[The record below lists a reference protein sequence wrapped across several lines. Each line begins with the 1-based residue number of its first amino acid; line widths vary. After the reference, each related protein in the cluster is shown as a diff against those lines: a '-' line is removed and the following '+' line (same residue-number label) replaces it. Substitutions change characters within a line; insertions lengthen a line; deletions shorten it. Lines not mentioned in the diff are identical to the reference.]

1 MVTRTWGEENEV
13 DFYLLPLA
21 SIPFCLQTDAND
33 SDCEGVGTRWKTA
46 SNTLFRMPCPTPI
59 SSKPG
64 NENAYLQFRAGS
76 RYGNSRR
83 RWHLDKPVPLQEQGA
98 WALYLAFHVT
108 SGLSGERWWREK
120 ETLPSFAGPQQSQAW
135 MPVLRVMS
143 SGAMYVLHVQLT
155 FQLIQELLLKRSS
168 TKHQLGTTYIT

>member
-13 DFYLLPLA
+13 DVYLLSLA

-46 SNTLFRMPCPTPI
+46 SNTLFRMPCPTPT

-76 RYGNSRR
+76 RYGNSRKQ
-83 RWHLDKPVPLQEQGA
+83 WHLDKPVPLQNKVHEPSTWPSMWHPVWVERGGGEKRKPYHRLQ
-98 WALYLAFHVT
+98 ALSNVRPGCQCY
-108 SGLSGERWWREK
+108 
-120 ETLPSFAGPQQSQAW
+120 
-135 MPVLRVMS
+135 VLCLR
-143 SGAMYVLHVQLT
+143 GAMYVLHVQLT
-155 FQLIQELLLKRSS
+155 FHLIQELLLKRSS
-168 TKHQLGTTYIT
+168 TKHQFGTTCIT